1 MPIWKNTCLICGLQ
15 GGDLVAMQ
23 EHAMEEHGYTQEDH
37 QRVTSRHDPKT
48 NIWIYTFPDR
58 VDWLQAERG
67 PE

>member
-1 MPIWKNTCLICGLQ
+1 MPNWKLTCLICGEEFD
-15 GGDLVAMQ
+15 GLVRAQ
-23 EHAMEEHGYTQEDH
+23 KHTMEAHGYTHEDH